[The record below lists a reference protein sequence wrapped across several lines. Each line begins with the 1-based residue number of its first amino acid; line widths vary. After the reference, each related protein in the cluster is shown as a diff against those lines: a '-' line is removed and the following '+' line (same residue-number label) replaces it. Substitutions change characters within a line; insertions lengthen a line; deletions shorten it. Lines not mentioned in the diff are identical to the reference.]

1 MAELRRRRKFRHRTN
16 PFIETKSGVDGEA
29 SADEDDF
36 DAYPT
41 IGGFFVPDDE
51 FE

>member
-29 SADEDDF
+29 SADEYDF
-36 DAYPT
+36 EANPT
-41 IGGFFVPDDE
+41 IEGFIVPDD
-51 FE
+51 